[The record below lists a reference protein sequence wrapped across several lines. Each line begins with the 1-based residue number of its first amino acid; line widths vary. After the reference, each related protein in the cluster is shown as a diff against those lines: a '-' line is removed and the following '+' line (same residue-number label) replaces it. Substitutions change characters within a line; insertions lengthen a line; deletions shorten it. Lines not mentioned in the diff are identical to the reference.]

1 MEPIT
6 NSTIKEKFRLY
17 NDDVATMKEREIHE
31 QLEREIKMLYKKS
44 IPPVG
49 DYLVRGAILGFFIA
63 IFIGL
68 ANQSLSAFGRAWFFS
83 LVGGVVIWG
92 FKYVSIIEYNKSIEE
107 KKLALNRKA
116 QEDIRKAHEDS
127 DRKTHEEIDNYDRE
141 VKTYFRKIKNNRK
154 NLERM
159 VDFACNIFDSALV
172 DATKM
177 ASNAERFIKIDFK
190 YTVSMTNIVYET
202 SVGHSIVYDMKSHRY
217 RNLDKDTECEALA
230 AALRKMIGDYIL
242 KKYVSKQV
250 QLMYGNNDAN
260 VILHFEMPNTNFV
273 PATVII

>member
-1 MEPIT
+1 M
-6 NSTIKEKFRLY
+6 
-17 NDDVATMKEREIHE
+17 
-31 QLEREIKMLYKKS
+31 
-44 IPPVG
+44 
-49 DYLVRGAILGFFIA
+49 RGAILGFFIA

-107 KKLALNRKA
+107 KKLVLNRKA
-116 QEDIRKAHEDS
+116 QEEIRKVHEDS

-159 VDFACNIFDSALV
+159 VDFACNLFDSALV
-172 DATKM
+172 DAINR
-177 ASNAERFIKIDFK
+177 ASNIERFIVIDFK
-190 YTVSMTNIVYET
+190 YTVSMTNIVYES
-202 SVGHSIVYDMKSHRY
+202 SVGHSIIYDMKSHRY

-242 KKYVSKQV
+242 KKYVSNQA

>member
-1 MEPIT
+1 MEPIRT
-6 NSTIKEKFRLY
+6 SIIKEQFRLH
-17 NDDVATMKEREIHE
+17 NDDVATMKERDIHD

-49 DYLVRGAILGFFIA
+49 DYLVRGAILGYFIA
-63 IFIGL
+63 IVIGL
-68 ANQSLSAFGRAWFFS
+68 ANQSLSAFGIAWFFS

-116 QEDIRKAHEDS
+116 QEDIRKVHEDS

-154 NLERM
+154 SLERM

-177 ASNAERFIKIDFK
+177 ASNAERFITIDFK

-242 KKYVSKQV
+242 KKYVSKQA

-260 VILHFEMPNTNFV
+260 VILQFKMPNTSFV

>member
-6 NSTIKEKFRLY
+6 NSIIKEKFRLY
-17 NDDVATMKEREIHE
+17 NDDVATMKEREIHD

-49 DYLVRGAILGFFIA
+49 DYLVRGAILGYFIA

-68 ANQSLSAFGRAWFFS
+68 ANQSLSAFGIAWFFS

-107 KKLALNRKA
+107 KKLVLNRKA
-116 QEDIRKAHEDS
+116 QEDIRKVHEDS

-141 VKTYFRKIKNNRK
+141 VKIYFRKIKNNRK
-154 NLERM
+154 SLERM

-177 ASNAERFIKIDFK
+177 ASNAERFIKVDFK

-202 SVGHSIVYDMKSHRY
+202 SVGHSIIYDMKSHRY

-242 KKYVSKQV
+242 KKYVSNQA

-260 VILHFEMPNTNFV
+260 VILHFEMPNNNFV

>member
-1 MEPIT
+1 MEPIR
-6 NSTIKEKFRLY
+6 NSIIKEKFRLHNEY
-17 NDDVATMKEREIHE
+17 IATSKERDINSQLDCEIRK
-31 QLEREIKMLYKKS
+31 LRKKT
-44 IPPVG
+44 IPPVTS
-49 DYLVRGAILGFFIA
+49 YLIRGVIFGYFIA
-63 IFIGL
+63 IFVGV
-68 ANQSLSAFGRAWFFS
+68 AYNSLSAFGTGWFFS
-83 LVGGVVIWG
+83 IVGAVIIWG
-92 FKYVSIIEYNKSIEE
+92 LRCTSIIEFNKSIEE
-107 KKLALNRKA
+107 KKSTLNLKA

>member
-1 MEPIT
+1 VEPIR
-6 NSTIKEKFRLY
+6 NSIIKEKFRLY
-17 NDDVATMKEREIHE
+17 NDDVATMKEREIHD

-159 VDFACNIFDSALV
+159 VYFACNIFDSALV

-202 SVGHSIVYDMKSHRY
+202 SVGHSIIYDMKSHRY

-242 KKYVSKQV
+242 KKYVSNQA

>member
-6 NSTIKEKFRLY
+6 NSIIKEKFRLY
-17 NDDVATMKEREIHE
+17 NDDVATMKEREIHD
-31 QLEREIKMLYKKS
+31 QLEREIKMLYIKS

-92 FKYVSIIEYNKSIEE
+92 FKYVSIIEYNKYIEE
-107 KKLALNRKA
+107 KKLVLNRKA
-116 QEDIRKAHEDS
+116 QEDIRKVHEDS

-154 NLERM
+154 SLERM
-159 VDFACNIFDSALV
+159 VDFACNLFDSALV
-172 DATKM
+172 DAINR
-177 ASNAERFIKIDFK
+177 ASNIERFIVIDFK
-190 YTVSMTNIVYET
+190 YTVSMTNIVYES
-202 SVGHSIVYDMKSHRY
+202 SVGHSIIYDMKSHRY

-242 KKYVSKQV
+242 KKYVSNQA

-260 VILHFEMPNTNFV
+260 VILHFEMPNNNFV

>member
-6 NSTIKEKFRLY
+6 NSIIKEKFRLY
-17 NDDVATMKEREIHE
+17 NDDVATMKEREIHD
-31 QLEREIKMLYKKS
+31 QLEREIKMLYIKS

-107 KKLALNRKA
+107 KKLVLNRKA
-116 QEDIRKAHEDS
+116 QEDIRKVHEDS

-154 NLERM
+154 SLERM
-159 VDFACNIFDSALV
+159 VDFACNLFDSALV
-172 DATKM
+172 DAINR
-177 ASNAERFIKIDFK
+177 ASNIERFIVIDFK
-190 YTVSMTNIVYET
+190 YTVSMTNIVYES
-202 SVGHSIVYDMKSHRY
+202 SVGHSIIYDMKSHRY

-242 KKYVSKQV
+242 KKYVSNQA

-260 VILHFEMPNTNFV
+260 VILHFEMPNNNFV

>member
-17 NDDVATMKEREIHE
+17 NDDVATMKEREVHE

-107 KKLALNRKA
+107 KKLVLNRKA
-116 QEDIRKAHEDS
+116 QEEIRKVHEDS

-159 VDFACNIFDSALV
+159 VDFACNLFDSALV
-172 DATKM
+172 DAINR
-177 ASNAERFIKIDFK
+177 ASNIERFIVIDFK
-190 YTVSMTNIVYET
+190 YTVSMTNIVYES
-202 SVGHSIVYDMKSHRY
+202 SVGHSIIYDMKSHRY

-242 KKYVSKQV
+242 KKYVSNQA

>member
-6 NSTIKEKFRLY
+6 NSIIKEKFRLY
-17 NDDVATMKEREIHE
+17 NDDVATMKERDIHD

-49 DYLVRGAILGFFIA
+49 DYLVRGVILGYFIA
-63 IFIGL
+63 IVIGL
-68 ANQSLSAFGRAWFFS
+68 ANQSLSAFGIAWFFS
-83 LVGGVVIWG
+83 LVGGGIIWG

-116 QEDIRKAHEDS
+116 QEDIRKVHEDS

-177 ASNAERFIKIDFK
+177 ASNAERFITIDFK

-242 KKYVSKQV
+242 KKYVSKQA

-260 VILHFEMPNTNFV
+260 VILQFKMPNTSFV

>member
-107 KKLALNRKA
+107 KKLVLNRKA
-116 QEDIRKAHEDS
+116 QEEIRKVHEDS

-159 VDFACNIFDSALV
+159 VDFACNLFDSALV
-172 DATKM
+172 DAINR
-177 ASNAERFIKIDFK
+177 ASNIERFIVIDFK
-190 YTVSMTNIVYET
+190 YTVSMTNIVYES
-202 SVGHSIVYDMKSHRY
+202 SVGHSIIYDMKSHRY

-242 KKYVSKQV
+242 KKYVSNQA